1 MLDLLLPGAAVVA
14 EPKWR
19 GVLKPM
25 KSKRRFLGPGALLSA
40 TLASGCVWFADPS
53 PEIVRV
59 TLDGDADSFILVTS
73 TEFIATNNESGNM
86 TAQLFEA
93 DTTLI
98 TLPFDRSWNIEAE
111 QRFFLLAAPV
121 DSSAVQVQVRVFL
134 DGDKDFDRNV
144 DAVTEDPVRYIYLF
158 NQQILQDFEL
168 L

>member
-1 MLDLLLPGAAVVA
+1 MNT
-14 EPKWR
+14 
-19 GVLKPM
+19 
-25 KSKRRFLGPGALLSA
+25 KRRPIWFASLLA
-40 TLASGCVWFADPS
+40 AFAAWGCEWFADPS

-93 DTTLI
+93 DTTVI

-111 QRFFLLAAPV
+111 QRFFLLASPV
-121 DSSAVQVQVRVFL
+121 DTSAVRVQVRVFL
-134 DGDKDFDRNV
+134 DGDKDFDRSV